1 MLFDLTERQRLEVQL
16 EQRALTD
23 PLTCLLIDMDRFARI
38 GGEEFACL
46 LPETTV
52 EQAGE
57 PDECLPSAS

>member
-23 PLTCLLIDMDRFARI
+23 LLTCLLIDMDRLARI

-46 LPETTV
+46 
-52 EQAGE
+52 
-57 PDECLPSAS
+57 